1 MKVLVVDDSALMR
14 RALGAMMLGEPDL
27 QVEYARDGHEAIA
40 QLHSFQPDVVTLDVQ
55 MPNMDG
61 LACLDRIMLERPC
74 RVLMLSAI
82 TEAGAAVTLNA
93 LALGAVD
100 FIAKPAGTISLALDE
115 FRPAF
120 LAKLRSVAAARLQP
134 ARRLTERVR
143 LRTQGLSAQGL
154 SAQGLSTQGLTTQ
167 GLRTQGLRSQ
177 GVPAEPPRQAT
188 HQPVPIAA
196 GVRNIVL
203 IGTSTGGPPALD
215 AVLSALPANFP
226 WPVIVAQHMPA
237 AFTASLARRL
247 DGLCELEVIEVTQ
260 SMPIVPG
267 RVFIGR
273 GDADIIVGQ
282 RPAGPVVMPAPS
294 SAEHRWHPSVDR
306 LVTTALQHLPAS
318 SLIGVLMTG
327 MGNDGAAAMT
337 RLRREGGRTIAEA
350 EETAVVWGMPGE
362 LVRAGGAD
370 VVAPVQDIARQLL
383 AWVPDF
389 TSGFASRSA
398 SP

>member
-1 MKVLVVDDSALMR
+1 VKVLVVDDSALMR
-14 RALGAMMLGEPDL
+14 RALGSMMVGEPDL
-27 QVEYARDGHEAIA
+27 QVGYARDGREAIDM
-40 QLHSFQPDVVTLDVQ
+40 LHGFRPDVVTLDVQ

-74 RVLMLSAI
+74 RVLMLSSI

-134 ARRLTERVR
+134 AKRLTERVR
-143 LRTQGLSAQGL
+143 LRTKGVLADRPRPTTRPTVAIAGSVRDGL
-154 SAQGLSTQGLTTQ
+154 
-167 GLRTQGLRSQ
+167 
-177 GVPAEPPRQAT
+177 
-188 HQPVPIAA
+188 
-196 GVRNIVL
+196 VL
-203 IGTSTGGPPALD
+203 VGTSTGGPPALD

-247 DGLCELEVIEVTQ
+247 DGLCDLEVIEVTQ
-260 SMPIVPG
+260 AMPIVPG

-273 GDADIIVGQ
+273 GDADIIVSQ

-306 LVTTALQHLPAS
+306 LVTTALQHLPAAT
-318 SLIGVLMTG
+318 LIGVLMTG

-337 RLRREGGRTIAEA
+337 RLRQEGGRTIAEA

-362 LVRAGGAD
+362 LVRSGGAQ
-370 VVAPVQDIARQLL
+370 VVVPVQDIARQLL
-383 AWVPDF
+383 AW
-389 TSGFASRSA
+389 AA
-398 SP
+398 

>member
-1 MKVLVVDDSALMR
+1 VKVLVVDDSALMR
-14 RALGAMMLGEPDL
+14 RALGSMMEGEPDL
-27 QVEYARDGHEAIA
+27 QVEYARDGQEAIGK
-40 QLHSFQPDVVTLDVQ
+40 LHSFRPDVVTLDVQ

-74 RVLMLSAI
+74 RVLMLSAV

-120 LAKLRSVAAARLQP
+120 LARLRSVAAARLQP

-143 LRTQGLSAQGL
+143 LRTKDVLGD
-154 SAQGLSTQGLTTQ
+154 
-167 GLRTQGLRSQ
+167 R
-177 GVPAEPPRQAT
+177 PRQPT
-188 HQPVPIAA
+188 QTVPLA
-196 GVRNIVL
+196 GSVRNGLVL

-215 AVLSALPANFP
+215 AVLSALPADFP

-237 AFTASLARRL
+237 AFTASLAHRL
-247 DGLCELEVIEVTQ
+247 DDLCDLDVVEVTQ
-260 SMPIVPG
+260 PMPIMPG

-306 LVTTALQHLPAS
+306 LVTTALQHLPAAT
-318 SLIGVLMTG
+318 LIGVLMTG

-337 RLRREGGRTIAEA
+337 RLRQEGGRTIAEA
-350 EETAVVWGMPGE
+350 ETTAVVWGMPGE
-362 LVRAGGAD
+362 LVRAGGAEI
-370 VVAPVQDIARQLL
+370 VVPVQHIARQLL
-383 AWVPDF
+383 AWVP
-389 TSGFASRSA
+389 
-398 SP
+398 

>member
-1 MKVLVVDDSALMR
+1 VKVLVVDDSALMR
-14 RALGAMMLGEPDL
+14 RALGSMMVGEPDL
-27 QVEYARDGHEAIA
+27 QVGYARDGREAIDM
-40 QLHSFQPDVVTLDVQ
+40 LHGFRPDVVTLDVQ

-74 RVLMLSAI
+74 RVLMLSSI

-134 ARRLTERVR
+134 AKRLTKRVR
-143 LRTQGLSAQGL
+143 LRTKGVLADRPRPTTRPTVAIAGSVRDGL
-154 SAQGLSTQGLTTQ
+154 
-167 GLRTQGLRSQ
+167 
-177 GVPAEPPRQAT
+177 
-188 HQPVPIAA
+188 
-196 GVRNIVL
+196 VL
-203 IGTSTGGPPALD
+203 VGTSTGGPPALD

-247 DGLCELEVIEVTQ
+247 DGLCDLEVIEVTQ
-260 SMPIVPG
+260 AMPIVPG

-273 GDADIIVGQ
+273 GDADIIVSQ

-294 SAEHRWHPSVDR
+294 SPEHRWHPSVDR
-306 LVTTALQHLPAS
+306 LVTTALQYLPATT
-318 SLIGVLMTG
+318 LIGVLMTG

-337 RLRREGGRTIAEA
+337 RLRQEGGRTIAEA

-362 LVRAGGAD
+362 LVRSGGAQ
-370 VVAPVQDIARQLL
+370 VVVPVQDIARQLL
-383 AWVPDF
+383 AW
-389 TSGFASRSA
+389 AA
-398 SP
+398 